1 MSSNR
6 SLFLIGGGIAGLS
19 IVAVLVV
26 MLAGDRESAE
36 FADDT
41 PEAALQGYLAAFDEG
56 DLEAAHAYFSDEVR
70 DQMDLAAFQR
80 AVNAER
86 GFSNEG
92 TRRALFDGRS
102 GEGDSVRLEMTVEQF
117 SGQGLGASS
126 YRYQAE
132 VPMVREGG
140 AWRIDAPI
148 LWIDPAPIEPH
159 F

>member
-1 MSSNR
+1 VSSNR
-6 SLFLIGGGIAGLS
+6 SLFLIGGGIVALS

-26 MLAGDRESAE
+26 LLAGDRESVE

-41 PEAALQGYLAAFDEG
+41 PEAALQRYLAAFDEG
-56 DLEAAHAYFSDEVR
+56 DLGAAHAYFSDDVR

-92 TRRALFDGRS
+92 TRRALFDGRT
-102 GEGDSVRLEMTVEQF
+102 GEGDSVRLELTIEEF
-117 SGQGLGASS
+117 TGQGLGASS

-132 VPMVREGG
+132 VPMVRDGD
-140 AWRIDAPI
+140 AWRIDAP
-148 LWIDPAPIEPH
+148 LVWLNPAPLEPD